1 MNEGVLFRKMLMNN
15 NISCIND
22 KQDWCGDLTSTNI
35 GSPFGNSKRKIGL
48 TFFND
53 ALASYL

>member
-22 KQDWCGDLTSTNI
+22 NKLKILNV
-35 GSPFGNSKRKIGL
+35 FNRLHKNSI
-48 TFFND
+48 D
-53 ALASYL
+53 HY